1 MSTNPFADV
10 TSFEELNELFQT
22 RLQTWA
28 VECTKRHECI
38 QLTVRY
44 LEACKPFIAGFAR
57 QQLQVRNR
65 DEFERVLLILKDSET
80 GDDFRTVHD
89 VIFPSSGR
97 ESLLWYNPIQLDT
110 LARMVLDKLMRGV
123 RIPVV
128 QQAQVSQQT
137 PTSLIDVELDRALQ
151 NLLPSSSIE
160 VRGENRAP
168 VNTTDE
174 QAPVGQSDY
183 GLKQYLH
190 LAQMEEGAFSASF
203 DMVGRIN
210 DKKLEAGKKLSL
222 QDQTNFVDPEMQRAM
237 EESML
242 DEARRQQA
250 IEDSM
255 LAEAMRRSMLDQ
267 PDGHDFMDLPE
278 GHDFMQE

>member
-80 GDDFRTVHD
+80 GDDFRTVRD
-89 VIFPSSGR
+89 VIFPSGGR

-110 LARMVLDKLMRGV
+110 LAGKVLDKLMRGV
-123 RIPVV
+123 RIPMV
-128 QQAQVSQQT
+128 QQQVQVGQQT
-137 PTSLIDVELDRALQ
+137 PEGQIDDELNRALQ
-151 NLLPSSSIE
+151 ELLPSSGIE
-160 VRGENRAP
+160 EEYEYRPP
-168 VNTTDE
+168 V
-174 QAPVGQSDY
+174 VGAD
-183 GLKQYLH
+183 KINARK
-190 LAQMEEGAFSASF
+190 LAAAVERS
-203 DMVGRIN
+203 
-210 DKKLEAGKKLSL
+210 LED
-222 QDQTNFVDPEMQRAM
+222 QDVEMQRAM

-242 DEARRQQA
+242 EQA
-250 IEDSM
+250 IEESMLEQAKEESMREQAMEEAM
-255 LAEAMRRSMLDQ
+255 LAEALRLSLEDQ
-267 PDGHDFMDLPE
+267 VN
-278 GHDFMQE
+278 DFMQE